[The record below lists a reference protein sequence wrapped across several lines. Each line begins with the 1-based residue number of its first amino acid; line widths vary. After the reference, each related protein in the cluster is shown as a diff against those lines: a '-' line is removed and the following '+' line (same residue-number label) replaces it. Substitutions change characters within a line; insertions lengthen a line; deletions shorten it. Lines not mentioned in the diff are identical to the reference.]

1 MLKKIIAFVGFT
13 MRRQIGTYS
22 NLSAIIEESLA
33 FFKSRVIVQSILP
46 WSFIILIKIL
56 YLDDIKVLIIA
67 ILFRALKTLLKNN
80 HLYLP

>member
-1 MLKKIIAFVGFT
+1 

-67 ILFRALKTLLKNN
+67 FLFRALKTLLKNN

>member
-13 MRRQIGTYS
+13 IRRQIATYS

-33 FFKSRVIVQSILP
+33 FFKSWVTVQSILP
-46 WSFIILIKIL
+46 WFFIILIKIL
-56 YLDDIKVLIIA
+56 YLDDIKVLIIP
-67 ILFRALKTLLKNN
+67 ILFRALKALLKNN

>member
-13 MRRQIGTYS
+13 KRRQIGTYS